1 MADIDA
7 KFSRDV
13 YDSAGNGI
21 PLGTSKNENNTS
33 QTFSTVSLGTY
44 ATLSTLNRWEDI
56 LDYNNNGK
64 SLGQRQNV
72 NIVYRIRQG
81 LCYATVSIRGEGPK
95 GSKTYFDTLSEK
107 AKVEAERVTA
117 KMESLVELC
126 GIDVKSNPSDTPYN
140 SWQTAPSADIDEQ
153 PSVENPTEKV
163 NPQVESFY
171 RWLSECA
178 SRPLPQTRE

>member
-1 MADIDA
+1 MT
-7 KFSRDV
+7 